1 MSPNSKKAPSGK
13 APGKKL
19 NPFKFFVDW
28 FLRRPES
35 GIVLILVVFTAIVS
49 FVNPTFLDEKNIVN
63 ILRASGFTM
72 ISVVGMAMVLII
84 GGLDLSIGS
93 IYALSALVCAMAIT
107 DWGLP
112 VPVGI
117 LVGLG
122 VGLLCG
128 VINGFLIVKT
138 GMPPM
143 IATLGMQYALRGAVS
158 VLTKGVPIYP
168 LPDSFVELEPHKI
181 FGVPIIVIIAILI
194 AIVGHVALARTYFG
208 RSVYAL
214 GGNQEAARISGIN
227 IRKTKMLVYMIMG
240 VLVAFAGIMTASR
253 LGSAEP
259 STGTG
264 LEMKVI
270 CGAVIGGISISG
282 GMGTMLGAALGAVF
296 MEALTNSLTVM
307 KISVYWQNVVFGIV
321 MILSV
326 LLDQYKRSLIQR
338 RSIKSTEMEKT
349 APAAVRQ

>member
-1 MSPNSKKAPSGK
+1 MPAKSQEPRAKRN
-13 APGKKL
+13 L
-19 NPFKFFVDW
+19 FKIFFDW

-35 GIVLILVVFTAIVS
+35 GIILILVVFVTIVTI
-49 FVNPTFLDEKNIVN
+49 VNPTFLSWSNVVN

-72 ISVVGMAMVLII
+72 ISVVGMSMILIT

-93 IYALSALVCAMAIT
+93 TFALGAVLCGLAIT

-117 LVGLG
+117 LI
-122 VGLLCG
+122 GLLLGAACG
-128 VINGFLIVKT
+128 TVNGLLIVKT
-138 GMPPM
+138 GIPPM
-143 IATLGMQYALRGAVS
+143 IVTLGMQYALRGTVS

-168 LPDSFVELEPHKI
+168 LPEAFTDLEPTKLFDI
-181 FGVPIIVIIAILI
+181 PIIVLI
-194 AIVGHVALARTYFG
+194 AIVIAIIGHFALSSTYFG

-227 IRKTKMLVYMIMG
+227 IQRTKMLVYILMG
-240 VLVAFAGIMTASR
+240 VLVAFAGMMTSSR

-270 CGAVIGGISISG
+270 CGAIIGGISISG
-282 GMGTMLGAALGAVF
+282 GTGTMLGAALGAVF

-307 KISVYWQNVVFGIV
+307 RIDVFWQNVVFGVV

-338 RSIKSTEMEKT
+338 QSIKNTELKRT
-349 APAAVRQ
+349 AVEAKGSAGGQ

>member
-1 MSPNSKKAPSGK
+1 MSQKKADSPKQRNLFRSS
-13 APGKKL
+13 
-19 NPFKFFVDW
+19 FDW

-35 GIVLILVVFTAIVS
+35 GIILILILFVAIATA
-49 FVNPTFLDEKNIVN
+49 VNPKFLAGRNVINIF
-63 ILRASGFTM
+63 RASGFTM
-72 ISVVGMAMVLII
+72 ISVVGMAMILIT

-93 IYALSALVCAMAIT
+93 IYALSALMCGLAIT

-117 LVGLG
+117 LL
-122 VGLLCG
+122 GLLCG
-128 VINGFLIVKT
+128 ALCGTINGFLIVRT
-138 GMPPM
+138 GIPPM
-143 IATLGMQYALRGAVS
+143 IVTLGMQYALRGTLS

-168 LPDSFVELEPHKI
+168 LPDAFTSLEPTKLG
-181 FGVPIIVIIAILI
+181 GVPIIVFVALSIAVI
-194 AIVGHVALARTYFG
+194 GHVVLSHTYFG

-227 IRKTKMLVYMIMG
+227 IGKTKMSVYVIMG
-240 VLVAFAGIMTASR
+240 VLSSFAGIMMASR
-253 LGSAEP
+253 MGSVEP
-259 STGTG
+259 STGVG

-270 CGAVIGGISISG
+270 CGAIIGGISISG
-282 GMGTMLGAALGAVF
+282 GMGTMMGAALGAVF

-326 LLDQYKRSLIQR
+326 LLDQYKRILIQR
-338 RSIKSTEMEKT
+338 QSIKNTELKKT
-349 APAAVRQ
+349 AAESAK

>member
-1 MSPNSKKAPSGK
+1 MSNTQKAPRSSK
-13 APGKKL
+13 NLLKV
-19 NPFKFFVDW
+19 FFDW

-35 GIVLILVVFTAIVS
+35 GIILILLVFVTIATI
-49 FVNPTFLDEKNIVN
+49 VNPTFLNAKNVIN

-72 ISVVGMAMVLII
+72 ISVVGMSMVLVT

-93 IYALSALVCAMAIT
+93 TYALSALMSALAIT

-117 LVGLG
+117 LVGLL
-122 VGLLCG
+122 VGAACG
-128 VINGFLIVKT
+128 SINGLLIVKT
-138 GMPPM
+138 NIPPM
-143 IATLGMQYALRGAVS
+143 IVTLGMQYALRGMVS

-168 LPDSFVELEPHKI
+168 LPESFVNLEPHRI
-181 FGVPIIVIIAILI
+181 LGIPVIVIIAIAI
-194 AIVGHVALARTYFG
+194 AVIGHICLSHTYFG
-208 RSVYAL
+208 RTVYAL
-214 GGNQEAARISGIN
+214 GGNQDAARISGIN
-227 IRKTKMLVYMIMG
+227 IKRTKMLVYVIMG

-270 CGAVIGGISISG
+270 CGAIIGGISISG
-282 GMGTMLGAALGAVF
+282 GMGTMMGAALGAVF

-326 LLDQYKRSLIQR
+326 LLDQYKRILIQR
-338 RSIKSTEMEKT
+338 QSIKNTELRKT
-349 APAAVRQ
+349 AATTVKEQ

>member
-1 MSPNSKKAPSGK
+1 MSRTNT
-13 APGKKL
+13 
-19 NPFKFFVDW
+19 NPRSSRNLLKVFFDW

-35 GIVLILVVFTAIVS
+35 GIILILLVFVTIATI
-49 FVNPTFLDEKNIVN
+49 VNPTFLSPKNIIN

-72 ISVVGMAMVLII
+72 ISVVGMSMILVT

-93 IYALSALVCAMAIT
+93 TYALSALMCALAIT

-117 LVGLG
+117 LI
-122 VGLLCG
+122 GLLVGAVCG
-128 VINGFLIVKT
+128 SINGLLIVKT
-138 GMPPM
+138 SIPPM
-143 IATLGMQYALRGAVS
+143 IVTLGMQYALRGMVS

-168 LPDSFVELEPHKI
+168 LPDSFVSLEPHRI
-181 FGVPIIVIIAILI
+181 LGIPMIVIIAIAI
-194 AIVGHVALARTYFG
+194 AVIGHVCLSSTYFG
-208 RSVYAL
+208 RTVYAL

-227 IRKTKMLVYMIMG
+227 IKRTKMLVYVIMG

-270 CGAVIGGISISG
+270 CGAIIGGISISG
-282 GMGTMLGAALGAVF
+282 GMGTMMGAALGAVF

-338 RSIKSTEMEKT
+338 QSIKNTELKKT
-349 APAAVRQ
+349 AAAATEQ

>member
-1 MSPNSKKAPSGK
+1 MPSKRQESPAKRN
-13 APGKKL
+13 L
-19 NPFKFFVDW
+19 FKIFFDW

-35 GIVLILVVFTAIVS
+35 GIILILVVFVTIATI
-49 FVNPTFLDEKNIVN
+49 VNPTFLSWSNVVN

-72 ISVVGMAMVLII
+72 ISVVGMSMVLIT

-93 IYALSALVCAMAIT
+93 TFALGAVLCGLSVT
-107 DWGLP
+107 EWGLP

-117 LVGLG
+117 LVGILLG
-122 VGLLCG
+122 AACG
-128 VINGFLIVKT
+128 TVNGFLIVKT
-138 GMPPM
+138 GIPPM
-143 IATLGMQYALRGAVS
+143 IVTLGMQYALRGTVS

-168 LPDSFVELEPHKI
+168 LPDSFNDLEPTKV
-181 FGVPIIVIIAILI
+181 FSLPVIILI
-194 AIVGHVALARTYFG
+194 AVCIAVIGHIALSRTYFG

-227 IRKTKMLVYMIMG
+227 IQRTKMLVYIFMG
-240 VLVAFAGIMTASR
+240 ILVAFAGIMTASR

-270 CGAVIGGISISG
+270 CGAIIGGISISG

-307 KISVYWQNVVFGIV
+307 RINVYWQNVVFGVV

-338 RSIKSTEMEKT
+338 QSIKNTELKRT
-349 APAAVRQ
+349 AAETKAP

>member
-1 MSPNSKKAPSGK
+1 MSRTQKEARPSRNLLK
-13 APGKKL
+13 V
-19 NPFKFFVDW
+19 FFDW

-35 GIVLILVVFTAIVS
+35 GIILILLVFVTIATI
-49 FVNPTFLDEKNIVN
+49 VNPTFLSPKNVIN

-72 ISVVGMAMVLII
+72 ISVVGMSMVLVT

-93 IYALSALVCAMAIT
+93 TYALSALMCALAIT

-117 LVGLG
+117 LIGLVVGAA
-122 VGLLCG
+122 CG
-128 VINGFLIVKT
+128 SINGLLIVKT
-138 GMPPM
+138 SIPPM
-143 IATLGMQYALRGAVS
+143 IVTLGMQYALRGMVS

-168 LPDSFVELEPHKI
+168 LPASFVNLEPHRI
-181 FGVPIIVIIAILI
+181 FGIPIIVIIAIAI
-194 AIVGHVALARTYFG
+194 AVIGHICLSRTYFG
-208 RSVYAL
+208 RTVYAL

-227 IRKTKMLVYMIMG
+227 INRTKMLVYVIMG

-270 CGAVIGGISISG
+270 CGAIIGGISISG
-282 GMGTMLGAALGAVF
+282 GMGTMMGAALGAVF

-326 LLDQYKRSLIQR
+326 LLDQYKRALIQR
-338 RSIKSTEMEKT
+338 QSIRNTELKKT
-349 APAAVRQ
+349 ATDAKEQ

>member
-1 MSPNSKKAPSGK
+1 MAEKNIQQGTKK
-13 APGKKL
+13 
-19 NPFKFFVDW
+19 NIFKVFFDW

-35 GIVLILVVFTAIVS
+35 GIILILAIFVTIAAS
-49 FVNPTFLDEKNIVN
+49 VNPTFLSGKNVIN

-72 ISVVGMAMVLII
+72 ICVVGMSMILIT

-93 IYALSALVCAMAIT
+93 IYAIGALICGMAIT

-112 VPVGI
+112 LWAGMLLGL
-117 LVGLG
+117 LVGAVSG
-122 VGLLCG
+122 T
-128 VINGFLIVKT
+128 INGFLIVKT
-138 GMPPM
+138 SIPPM
-143 IATLGMQYALRGAVS
+143 IVTLGMQYALRGMVS
-158 VLTKGVPIYP
+158 VLTKGVPIFP
-168 LPDSFVELEPHKI
+168 LPDGFVNLEPTKI
-181 FGVPIIVIIAILI
+181 AGVPIIVVVAVVIAII
-194 AIVGHVALARTYFG
+194 GHIMLSSTYFG

-227 IRKTKMLVYMIMG
+227 IKKTKLVVYICMG
-240 VLVAFAGIMTASR
+240 VLAAFAGMMMASR
-253 LGSAEP
+253 LGSCEP

-270 CGAVIGGISISG
+270 CGAIIGGISISG
-282 GMGTMLGAALGAVF
+282 GTGTMLGAALGAVF

-326 LLDQYKRSLIQR
+326 LLDQYKRALIQR
-338 RSIKSTEMEKT
+338 QSIKSTELKKS
-349 APAAVRQ
+349 AVKQ

>member
-1 MSPNSKKAPSGK
+1 MAEKNIQQGTRK
-13 APGKKL
+13 
-19 NPFKFFVDW
+19 NIFKVFFDW

-35 GIVLILVVFTAIVS
+35 GIILILAIFVTIAAS
-49 FVNPTFLDEKNIVN
+49 VNPTFLSSRNVIN

-72 ISVVGMAMVLII
+72 ICVVGMSMILIT

-93 IYALSALVCAMAIT
+93 IYAIGALICGMAIT

-112 VPVGI
+112 LWAGMLLGL
-117 LVGLG
+117 LVGAVSG
-122 VGLLCG
+122 T
-128 VINGFLIVKT
+128 INGFLIVKT
-138 GMPPM
+138 SIPPM
-143 IATLGMQYALRGAVS
+143 IVTLGMQYALRGMVS
-158 VLTKGVPIYP
+158 VLTKGVPIFP
-168 LPDSFVELEPHKI
+168 LPDGFVNLEPTKI
-181 FGVPIIVIIAILI
+181 AGVPIIVVVAVVIAII
-194 AIVGHVALARTYFG
+194 GHIMLSSTYFG

-227 IRKTKMLVYMIMG
+227 IKKTKLVVYICMG
-240 VLVAFAGIMTASR
+240 ILAAFAGMMMASR
-253 LGSAEP
+253 LGSCEP

-270 CGAVIGGISISG
+270 CGAIIGGISISG
-282 GMGTMLGAALGAVF
+282 GTGTMLGAALGAVF

-326 LLDQYKRSLIQR
+326 LLDQYKRVLIQR
-338 RSIKSTEMEKT
+338 QSIKSTELKKS
-349 APAAVRQ
+349 AVKQ

>member
-1 MSPNSKKAPSGK
+1 MSSNSKKVPAQK
-13 APGKKL
+13 MAAKKR

-35 GIVLILVVFTAIVS
+35 GIVLILVVFTV
-49 FVNPTFLDEKNIVN
+49 FVTCVNSDFLDPKNIVN

-72 ISVVGMAMVLII
+72 ISVVGMSMVLII

-112 VPVGI
+112 VPLGI
-117 LVGLG
+117 LVGLA
-122 VGLLCG
+122 VGLFCG

-138 GMPPM
+138 DMPPM

-181 FGVPIIVIIAILI
+181 FGIPIIVIIAILI
-194 AIVGHVALARTYFG
+194 AIVGHIALARTYFG
-208 RSVYAL
+208 RSIYAL

-227 IRKTKMLVYMIMG
+227 IRRTKMMVYMIMG

-338 RSIKSTEMEKT
+338 RSIKNTELEKT
-349 APAAVRQ
+349 AAGKQ

>member
-1 MSPNSKKAPSGK
+1 MSVKGQEPRREKS
-13 APGKKL
+13 L
-19 NPFKFFVDW
+19 RDLFKGFFNW

-35 GIVLILVVFTAIVS
+35 GIVLILVVFVAIVTI
-49 FVNPTFLDEKNIVN
+49 VNPTFLSGKNIVN

-72 ISVVGMAMVLII
+72 ISVVGMSMILIT

-93 IYALSALVCAMAIT
+93 TYALGAILCCLAIT

-112 VPVGI
+112 IPVGI
-117 LVGLG
+117 LVGL
-122 VGLLCG
+122 LLGAVCG
-128 VINGFLIVKT
+128 AVNGFLIVKT
-138 GMPPM
+138 GIPPM
-143 IATLGMQYALRGAVS
+143 IVTLGMQYALRGTVS

-168 LPDSFVELEPHKI
+168 LPDGFVDLEPHRI
-181 FGVPIIVIIAILI
+181 LGVPIIVIIAILVVV
-194 AIVGHVALARTYFG
+194 VGHIALSRTYFG

-227 IRKTKMLVYMIMG
+227 IQRTKMLVYVIMG
-240 VLVAFAGIMTASR
+240 VLVAFAGIMMASR
-253 LGSAEP
+253 MGSAEP

-270 CGAVIGGISISG
+270 CVAIIGGISISG

-307 KISVYWQNVVFGIV
+307 RISVYWQNVVFGVV

-338 RSIKSTEMEKT
+338 QSIKNTELKKSAT
-349 APAAVRQ
+349 AVDKQ